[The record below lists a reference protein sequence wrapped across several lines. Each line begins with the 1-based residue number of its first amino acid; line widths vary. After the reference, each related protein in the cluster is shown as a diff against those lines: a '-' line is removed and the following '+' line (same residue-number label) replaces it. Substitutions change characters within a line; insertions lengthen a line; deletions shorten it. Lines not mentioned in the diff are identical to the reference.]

1 MKISGEKI
9 KQTVSS
15 VKEHWSIPPDGRY
28 IPYKEILAYS
38 VGGIGV
44 KFVIYT
50 VWYISLSATSLLAGS
65 ALGLKNGD
73 LVKLNM
79 VATIIGLF
87 LGPIRGLIIDNTRSS
102 KGKFRPYLL
111 YTGIPSAILLTI
123 FAFLPFET
131 MTYNQKLWSLFISYM
146 LLQLCYPF
154 YDQAYT
160 TLVQV
165 MSPNSTERAD
175 VITVSTFI
183 YSLAPT
189 IMGFFVPLI
198 AGFTGGLEH
207 INAYRVIMPAL
218 GIGGALIGLF
228 SYFGTKER
236 IIVSKDYTPKVPFF
250 KGIGAGIANKYQWA
264 RSLTSWCIL
273 FQAGVGNVTTWYF
286 YYGIKDVLN
295 LSTEQQGVLNGT
307 LMTIL
312 GAAATPAM
320 LLSPLLI
327 RKLGKR
333 NMYIFYILGNVIT
346 LVGMYLFIEQIWVLY
361 AFIWIRG
368 FFNTFPLIADSA
380 MSADVLDYQQYKS
393 GDRLEGLMGQFVG
406 TIGVFVSMGITYFT
420 QTIVMQNHFGLVDN
434 YDDLYKASFREP
446 LSKGMIVIAIVGFV
460 LALIPFITMYTLT
473 EEQHDSH
480 IKVLKIRAALE
491 DYATDSLSEG
501 QLDEAKK
508 IYADSVNEYNECIEA
523 LNTASNRKERKKLQ
537 SKIKSLEI
545 VIDEKDRFA
554 TEKMLKKTAK
564 AKELLTHT
572 VEELYGISEPTLDKY
587 NEANAMSEN
596 TKEEAKIKAA
606 KLKEASKELDTFH
619 KKAYDYIQARKL
631 VKQNEL
637 YSLGRNIYKRITKRL
652 NRNGIKPLE
661 KSGGFLY
668 NLTKLLIF
676 KIFVEISYF
685 ILYNN

>member
-15 VKEHWSIPPDGRY
+15 VKEHWSTPPEGRY

-79 VATIIGLF
+79 IATIIGMF

-183 YSLAPT
+183 YSLAPS

-446 LSKGMIVIAIVGFV
+446 LSKGMIVIALVGFV

-508 IYADSVNEYNECIEA
+508 IYADSLIEYNKCVEE
-523 LNTASNRKERKKLQ
+523 LNSASNRKERKKLQ

-545 VIDEKDRFA
+545 VIDEKDRFV

-596 TKEEAKIKAA
+596 TKEEAKIKAI

-631 VKQNEL
+631 VKQNE
-637 YSLGRNIYKRITKRL
+637 YYTHWN
-652 NRNGIKPLE
+652 E
-661 KSGGFLY
+661 
-668 NLTKLLIF
+668 IF
-676 KIFVEISYF
+676 TNEIFTNE
-685 ILYNN
+685 LQKA

>member
-15 VKEHWSIPPDGRY
+15 VKEHWSSPPDGRY

-79 VATIIGLF
+79 IATVIGLF

-295 LSTEQQGVLNGT
+295 LSTEKQGVLNGT

-446 LSKGMIVIAIVGFV
+446 LSKGMIVIALVGFV

-537 SKIKSLEI
+537 SKIKALEI

-631 VKQNEL
+631 VKQNE
-637 YSLGRNIYKRITKRL
+637 YYTHWD
-652 NRNGIKPLE
+652 E
-661 KSGGFLY
+661 
-668 NLTKLLIF
+668 IF
-676 KIFVEISYF
+676 TSE
-685 ILYNN
+685 LQNA

>member
-15 VKEHWSIPPDGRY
+15 VKEHWNNPPEGRY
-28 IPYKEILAYS
+28 VPYKEILAYS

-73 LVKLNM
+73 LVKLNLI
-79 VATIIGLF
+79 ATIIGLF

-111 YTGIPSAILLTI
+111 YTGIPSGILLTI
-123 FAFLPFET
+123 FAFLPFES
-131 MTYNQKLWSLFISYM
+131 MTYNQKLWSLFVSYM

-175 VITVSTFI
+175 VITVSTFV

-273 FQAGVGNVTTWYF
+273 LQAGVGNITTWYF

-295 LSTEQQGVLNGT
+295 LSTERQGAVNGLLT
-307 LMTIL
+307 TIL

-320 LLSPLLI
+320 LLSPFLI
-327 RKLGKR
+327 RKIGKR
-333 NMYIFYILGNVIT
+333 NMFIMYMLCNIVT
-346 LVGMYLFIEQIWVLY
+346 LVGMYVFIEQIWVLF
-361 AFIWIRG
+361 ALVWIRG
-368 FFNTFPLIADSA
+368 FFNTFTLITDGA
-380 MSADVLDYQQYKS
+380 MNADVLDYQQYKS
-393 GDRLEGLMGQFVG
+393 GERLEGLMGQFVG

-460 LALIPFITMYTLT
+460 LALIPFVTMYTLT
-473 EEQHDSH
+473 EEEHDSH

-491 DYATDSLSEG
+491 DYATDSLSDG
-501 QLDEAKK
+501 QLEEAKK
-508 IYADSVNEYNECIEA
+508 IYADSCREYTECSFA
-523 LNTASNRKERKKLQ
+523 LTGDLKRRERKKLK
-537 SKIKSLEI
+537 SKLKALEI
-545 VIDEKDRFA
+545 VVNEKDRFS
-554 TEKMLKKTAK
+554 TPKMVKKTQK
-564 AKELLTHT
+564 AKELLTHS
-572 VEELYGISEPTLDKY
+572 VEELYGLSEPSLDKY

-596 TKEEAKIKAA
+596 TKEEAKIKAQ

-619 KKAYDYIQARKL
+619 KKAYDYIRARKL
-631 VKQNEL
+631 VKQAEYYSHWNEL
-637 YSLGRNIYKRITKRL
+637 FVTEYQNI
-652 NRNGIKPLE
+652 
-661 KSGGFLY
+661 
-668 NLTKLLIF
+668 
-676 KIFVEISYF
+676 
-685 ILYNN
+685 